1 MSFLFR
7 FLIGGL
13 VVCAFAS
20 LADTLKPKTFAGL
33 FSAAPSVA
41 LATLALTV
49 SQDGRR
55 FAAEEARAMLAG
67 AVGLRRL
74 RVHLPRTHCSLALDT
89 AARGDCF
96 PGCLVRVC
104 GNFLAS
110 TAPLNV
116 MRIRFDFAA
125 LRRTGPKEYAVR
137 FLFGGTVTLLAG
149 VAAHYYGSSVG
160 GLFLAFPAIFPA
172 GATLIAKHE
181 ERRKRQAGLD
191 GRERGRLAAALD
203 ARGAVIGA
211 CGLFFFAFSVHSLLP
226 VWPAAA
232 ALGLATL
239 AWFASSVL
247 IWRLR

>member
-1 MSFLFR
+1 
-7 FLIGGL
+7 
-13 VVCAFAS
+13 
-20 LADTLKPKTFAGL
+20 
-33 FSAAPSVA
+33 
-41 LATLALTV
+41 
-49 SQDGRR
+49 
-55 FAAEEARAMLAG
+55 
-67 AVGLRRL
+67 
-74 RVHLPRTHCSLALDT
+74 
-89 AARGDCF
+89 
-96 PGCLVRVC
+96 
-104 GNFLAS
+104 
-110 TAPLNV
+110 V

-226 VWPAAA
+226 VLPVAA